1 MADIAIKGLNVILF
15 IHDGTDYLPIGCLTS
30 NSTNESVET
39 NTGTVT
45 KCNPNPAPVLGA
57 YSYTKSFDA
66 EAIEDVST
74 KLSVEA
80 AQKLM
85 RSKAKAKESVYW
97 KEVITYADESTK
109 ETFGEAFLTEL
120 PSEAPADG
128 MVTFSGT
135 LSGIGEISETDL
147 STTTTTTSV

>member
-1 MADIAIKGLNVILF
+1 MADIAIKGSNVILF
-15 IHDGTDYLPIGCLTS
+15 IHDGSSYLPIGCLTS
-30 NSTNESVET
+30 NSTSESVET

-45 KCNPNPAPVLGA
+45 KCDLNPAPVLGA
-57 YSYTKSFDA
+57 YSYTKNFEA
-66 EAIEDVST
+66 EAIEDVNT

-80 AQKLM
+80 AQDLM
-85 RSKAKAKESVYW
+85 RTKVAAKESVFW
-97 KEVITYADESTK
+97 KEVITYADASTN

-120 PSEAPADG
+120 SMDAPADG

-135 LSGIGEISETDL
+135 LSGIGNISDTDL